1 MNVDIAVVG
10 AGPAGLCFAQ
20 SLADTG
26 LSILLIERQP
36 LDALRHPAFDGR
48 EIALTQRSVRILRE
62 LGAWDRLGAS
72 DVAPLRSARVLNG
85 ASPHGLSVVPRAEG
99 EAELGFLV
107 PNDRIRR
114 AAYAC
119 VEQQPGVSLLA
130 DTAVA
135 AASFDGGLPQLQL
148 ADGRSVCARLVVAA
162 DSRFSSVRR
171 EAGIPADMHD
181 FGKTMLVCRMALE
194 KPHGGEALE
203 WFDHGQTLA
212 LLPLHQGEASVVL
225 TLPGHEMKSVMA
237 LDDERF
243 GEAMRRRFDGRFGAM
258 SLTSTR
264 HTYPLVATYAHRFIG
279 PRLALIGDAAVGMH
293 PVTAHGFNLGLLSV
307 DTLAGQI
314 RRARTAGQDFAAP
327 RVLQRYER
335 DHRVATLP
343 LYFATQ
349 AIVKLYTD
357 DRLPARVARTALL
370 RAAQATPPFRRTLA
384 RMLAAQGRDEQMPPM
399 SG

>member
-1 MNVDIAVVG
+1 MNVDIVVVG
-10 AGPAGLCFAQ
+10 AGPAGLCFARA
-20 SLADTG
+20 LADSG
-26 LSILLIERQP
+26 LSIMVIERQP
-36 LDALRHPAFDGR
+36 LSALREPAFDGR
-48 EIALTQRSVRILRE
+48 EIALTQRSVRILRQ
-62 LGAWDRLGAS
+62 LGLWDRLGTS
-72 DVAPLRSARVLNG
+72 DISPLRTARVLNG
-85 ASPHGLSVVPRAEG
+85 RSLHGLSVLPTG
-99 EAELGFLV
+99 IGDGELGFLI

-119 VEQQPGVSLLA
+119 VEQEPRITLVS
-130 DTAVA
+130 DTAVSA
-135 AASFDGGLPQLQL
+135 VSLSDGMPHLQL
-148 ADGRSVCARLVVAA
+148 ADGSSVTARLVVAA
-162 DSRFSSVRR
+162 DSRFSSLRR
-171 EAGIPADMHD
+171 DAGIAVDMHD

-194 KPHGGEALE
+194 KPHDGEALE
-203 WFDHGQTLA
+203 WFDHGQTMA
-212 LLPLHQGEASVVL
+212 LLPLHHGEASVVL
-225 TLPGHEMKSVMA
+225 TLPGHTMKAVMA
-237 LDDERF
+237 LDDAQF
-243 GEAMRRRFDGRFGAM
+243 NLDMRRRFDGRFGAM

>member
-1 MNVDIAVVG
+1 MNVDIVVVG
-10 AGPAGLCFAQ
+10 AGPAGLCFARA
-20 SLADTG
+20 LADSG
-26 LSILLIERQP
+26 LSIMVIERQP
-36 LDALRHPAFDGR
+36 LSAWREPAFDGR
-48 EIALTQRSVRILRE
+48 EIALTQRSARILRQ
-62 LGAWDRLGAS
+62 LGLWDRLGAS
-72 DVAPLRSARVLNG
+72 DISPLRAARVLNG
-85 ASPHGLSVVPRAEG
+85 RSLHGLSVLPTG
-99 EAELGFLV
+99 IGDGELGFLV

-119 VEQQPGVSLLA
+119 VEQEPRITLVS
-130 DTAVA
+130 DTAVSA
-135 AASFDGGLPQLQL
+135 VSLSDGMPHLQL
-148 ADGRSVCARLVVAA
+148 ADGSSVTARLVVAA
-162 DSRFSSVRR
+162 DSRFSSLRR
-171 EAGIPADMHD
+171 DAGIAVDMHD

-194 KPHGGEALE
+194 KPHDGEALE
-203 WFDHGQTLA
+203 WFDHGQTMA
-212 LLPLHQGEASVVL
+212 LLPLHNGEASVVL
-225 TLPGHEMKSVMA
+225 TLPGHTMKSVMA
-237 LDDERF
+237 LDDAQF
-243 GEAMRRRFDGRFGAM
+243 NQDMRRRFDGRFGAM

-384 RMLAAQGRDEQMPPM
+384 RMLAARGRDEQMPPM

>member
-1 MNVDIAVVG
+1 MNVDIVVVG
-10 AGPAGLCFAQ
+10 AGPAGLCFARA
-20 SLADTG
+20 LADSG
-26 LSILLIERQP
+26 LSIMVIERQP
-36 LDALRHPAFDGR
+36 LSALREPAFDGR
-48 EIALTQRSVRILRE
+48 EIALTQRSVRILRQ
-62 LGAWDRLGAS
+62 LGLWDRLGTS
-72 DVAPLRSARVLNG
+72 DISPLRTARVLNG
-85 ASPHGLSVVPRAEG
+85 RSLHGLSVLPTG
-99 EAELGFLV
+99 IGDGELGFLI

-119 VEQQPGVSLLA
+119 VEQEPRITLVS
-130 DTAVA
+130 DTAVSA
-135 AASFDGGLPQLQL
+135 VSLSDGMPHLQL
-148 ADGRSVCARLVVAA
+148 ADGSNVTARLVVAA
-162 DSRFSSVRR
+162 DSRFSSLRR
-171 EAGIPADMHD
+171 DAGIAVDMHD

-194 KPHGGEALE
+194 KPHDGEALE
-203 WFDHGQTLA
+203 WFDHGQTMA
-212 LLPLHQGEASVVL
+212 LLPLHNGEASVVL
-225 TLPGHEMKSVMA
+225 TLPGHTMKPVMA
-237 LDDERF
+237 LDDAQF
-243 GEAMRRRFDGRFGAM
+243 NLDMRRRFDGRFGAM